1 MNERNKTI
9 IIGLVSLIG
18 MILLTVGAWVGISAI
33 VRSAKQSKCA
43 HIWESEVIVAQAGG
57 IEGET
62 LFTCTECGLEK
73 TEKQPALEHDYSI
86 FVAQRLATCTEDGY
100 GSYYKCSY
108 CGGANG
114 AFQVEKKLGH
124 MLAPMTEIA
133 ATCTTAG
140 STGGVVCVRKIN
152 GQECGHVFK
161 EPKIIPAQGHFKV
174 WVKGYE
180 ATCEHEGLTD
190 GKMCYVCNELF
201 LAQQVIP
208 PLEHDVGEDGKC
220 KHCGEEVDGE

>member
-1 MNERNKTI
+1 MKERKKTI
-9 IIGLVSLIG
+9 LIG
-18 MILLTVGAWVGISAI
+18 MLTLIGCLLLIGGAAIGISAI
-33 VRSAKQSKCA
+33 VKSAKQSKCE
-43 HIWESEVIVAQAGG
+43 HIWESQVIVAQACG

-62 LFTCTECGLEK
+62 LFICKECDLEK
-73 TEKQPALEHDYSI
+73 VEKQPALEHDYSV

-100 GSYYKCSY
+100 GSYYKCSL

-114 AFQVEKKLGH
+114 AYQVEKKLGH

-140 STGGVVCVRKIN
+140 STGGVVCIREIN
-152 GQECGHVFK
+152 GQKCGHVFK
-161 EPKIIPAQGHFKV
+161 APTVIQPKGHFKV
-174 WVKGYE
+174 WITGYA

-190 GKMCYVCNELF
+190 GKMCYVCKEIF

-208 PLEHDVGEDGKC
+208 TLPHDVDEDGKC
-220 KHCGEEVDGE
+220 KNCGADVDGE